1 MSKTKSKLDDASQ
14 WLRKCGEEVIDED
27 ELLNLA
33 GSMTAVHYESLK
45 QPFVEIAENTD
56 GCIMHWLQLFMNLA
70 DPNQEGNEQL

>member
-1 MSKTKSKLDDASQ
+1 MKNTTSKLDGAYH

-70 DPNQEGNEQL
+70 NPNQEGRQL